1 MNTTNRTALISAFV
15 VVIVLFLLFSAGT
28 MTGASMGG
36 GMLGSGMM
44 GGVSWMWF
52 PTVLTLGLG
61 ILLGWLI
68 FGKNG

>member
-1 MNTTNRTALISAFV
+1 
-15 VVIVLFLLFSAGT
+15 
-28 MTGASMGG
+28 MGG

-44 GGVSWMWF
+44 GGVSWMWV

-61 ILLGWLI
+61 ILLGWLT